1 MIQMSRYIWFKWVA
15 IWHDSNELLND
26 MIQVS
31 LYDMIQWVAMIWLKW
46 VAIWF
51 RWVAMIGSHTI
62 QISHYDMIQMS
73 RYDTS
78 RMNTQTKRYNCWPN
92 LLI

>member
-1 MIQMSRYIWFKWVA
+1 
-15 IWHDSNELLND
+15 
-26 MIQVS
+26 
-31 LYDMIQWVAMIWLKW
+31 
-46 VAIWF
+46 
-51 RWVAMIGSHTI
+51 MIGSHTI